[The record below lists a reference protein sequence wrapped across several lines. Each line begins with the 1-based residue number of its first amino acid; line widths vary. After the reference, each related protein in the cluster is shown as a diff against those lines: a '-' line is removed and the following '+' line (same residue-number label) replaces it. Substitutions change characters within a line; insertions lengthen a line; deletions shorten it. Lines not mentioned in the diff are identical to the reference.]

1 MIPGMW
7 QQSLRQDKNAAVSNW
22 VILGRISG
30 LYGIQGWVKVF
41 SHTQPREGILD
52 YEPLYLNLRGEWGV
66 VNVQEG
72 RLQGRGVVLKLG
84 GYDDRDATAGLL
96 GCELAVRR
104 EQLPPLPA
112 GEYYWADLE
121 GLRVVT
127 VNGVELGTIER
138 LLETGANDV
147 MVVTGERE
155 RLIPFLQGEVITRI
169 DLEQG
174 VLQVDWDPTF

>member
-1 MIPGMW
+1 MENAATGH
-7 QQSLRQDKNAAVSNW
+7 SQDQDEDAAVSDW
-22 VILGRISG
+22 VILGRITG
-30 LYGIQGWVKVF
+30 LYGLQGWVKVF
-41 SHTQPREGILD
+41 SHTRPREGILN
-52 YEPLYLNLRGEWGV
+52 YEPLYLNLRGEWRV
-66 VNVQEG
+66 VNVQDG
-72 RLQGRGVVLKLG
+72 RLQGKGIILKLS
-84 GYDDRDATAGLL
+84 GYDDRDAAAGLL
-96 GCELAVRR
+96 GCELAIHR

-121 GLRVVT
+121 GLQVVT

-147 MVVTGERE
+147 MVVAGERE